1 MLGKEPARL
10 KDSDIRG
17 ALHIW
22 LQQQHVGDTD
32 TNIIH
37 ELPIPRPSARVD
49 IALVN
54 GELCGFEIKSDVDTL
69 CRLPRQIASFS
80 SVFDR
85 VSIVTTSRHLKA
97 VRHVVPKWWGI
108 CLANQDGTFSVR
120 RKGSCNR
127 KLNTENLL
135 YLLSKNEL
143 SNVIAKCPR
152 VSCRKSVRRSEMVR
166 AILMDATS
174 REIRDAVRYVLKMRR
189 GKSAHASSSDSL
201 SASKL
206 MDIWQEKS
214 IWR

>member
-1 MLGKEPARL
+1 MPGKEPAQL

-17 ALHIW
+17 PLHIW
-22 LQQQHVGDTD
+22 LEQQHVCDVD

-85 VSIVTTSRHLKA
+85 VSIVTTSRHLKS
-97 VRHVVPKWWGI
+97 VRHIVPKWWGI
-108 CLANQDGTFSVR
+108 CLANKDGTFSVR
-120 RKGSCNR
+120 RKGSYNR
-127 KLNTENLL
+127 NLNTENLL

-143 SNVIAKCPR
+143 SNVISKMPAGFL
-152 VSCRKSVRRSEMVR
+152 SEVGSPLR
-166 AILMDATS
+166 NGTGYPHG
-174 REIRDAVRYVLKMRR
+174 RDF
-189 GKSAHASSSDSL
+189 
-201 SASKL
+201 
-206 MDIWQEKS
+206 
-214 IWR
+214 